1 VVEKVSFE
9 FRGRTCEK
17 IPLDVETL
25 WSTLHP
31 QRDNF
36 AQQVK
41 TLPTKLFGLNAKPK
55 QKIFGGV
62 SDSILSQSFSF
73 FWGRDI
79 IYASISGE
87 ICLSTGL
94 RIKLGIRKFSKVL

>member
-9 FRGRTCEK
+9 FRDRTCEK

-31 QRDNF
+31 QRDKF

-73 FWGRDI
+73 F
-79 IYASISGE
+79 
-87 ICLSTGL
+87 
-94 RIKLGIRKFSKVL
+94 LGARYNLCFNFWRNLFIDWVAYKVGNSQV